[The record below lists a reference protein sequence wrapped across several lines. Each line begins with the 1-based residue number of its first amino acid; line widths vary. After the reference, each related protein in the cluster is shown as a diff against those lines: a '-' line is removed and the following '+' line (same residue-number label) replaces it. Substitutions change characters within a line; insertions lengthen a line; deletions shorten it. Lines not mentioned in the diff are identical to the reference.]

1 MTFNLFESIIIIS
14 EFHEKESKM
23 TVTFFGHS
31 TVTDFTDIKELLY
44 QTVKNLIAG
53 EDKVVFYLGGY
64 GDFDNMAAR
73 VCRELKSEHK
83 QVEVVFVTPYL
94 TPSQQKKIREME
106 ECCLYDSSVYPPLEN
121 IPPRLAII
129 KRNEW
134 MADNADVILAYVKY
148 SHGGAFRALTYAQR
162 KGKKIINLA

>member
-1 MTFNLFESIIIIS
+1 
-14 EFHEKESKM
+14 M

-44 QTVKNLIAG
+44 QTVKNLIAD
-53 EDKVVFYLGGY
+53 EDKVTFYLGGY
-64 GDFDNMAAR
+64 GDFDNIAAR

-83 QVEVVFVTPYL
+83 QIEVVLVTPYL

-106 ECCLYDSSVYPPLEN
+106 DRRLYDASVYPPLEN
-121 IPPRLAII
+121 VPPRLAII

-134 MADNADVILAYVKY
+134 MAENADVIFAYVKY
-148 SHGGAFRALTYAQR
+148 SHGGAFRAVAYAQK

>member
-1 MTFNLFESIIIIS
+1 
-14 EFHEKESKM
+14 M
-23 TVTFFGHS
+23 TVTFFGQS

-44 QTVKNLIAG
+44 QTVKNLIAD
-53 EDKVVFYLGGY
+53 EDKVTFYLGGY
-64 GDFDNMAAR
+64 GDFDNIAAR

-83 QVEVVFVTPYL
+83 QIEVVLVTPYL

-106 ECCLYDSSVYPPLEN
+106 DRRLYDASVYPPLEN
-121 IPPRLAII
+121 VPPRLAII

-134 MADNADVILAYVKY
+134 MAESADMILAYVKY
-148 SHGGAFRALTYAQR
+148 SHGGAFRAVTYAQR